1 MILISGLSYRLGT
14 DVVNYISRFSTI
26 NIQEDFFPLTKYES
40 EYGWHALNY
49 FCKSILPD
57 FVLVKIAIS
66 VFVNTTV
73 FWFFRNNSRNI
84 FTCVLLYYLFQY
96 WNFNFEILRES
107 ISISFFLIA
116 LHQLIKKTRANILK
130 YCVLMFVASLFHHM
144 AIFMMLLPFV
154 AKLLKYNKFYIA
166 VLASSY
172 LLSGVILLYLSD
184 YVQLYLSGFYA
195 DFALDYMESEEYGE
209 MNLNMVGIAF
219 NFITTILPVIIIAN
233 RRKQSHDIFVSFAL
247 LYTLIAVLMNGLF
260 ILYRINNYL
269 IFPTIIM
276 FSQYHRVYVS
286 DIGCNAIQKYKYRR
300 IPIIEF
306 ILCWCLIIIG
316 ATNNKFKE
324 DTYRRY
330 TPYSSIFFKTIN
342 MERERIYYYD

>member
-14 DVVNYISRFSTI
+14 DVVNYISRFNNI
-26 NIQEDFFPLTKYES
+26 NIQEDFFPLTKYED
-40 EYGWHALNY
+40 EYGWLALNY
-49 FCKSILPD
+49 YCKSVLPD
-57 FVLVKIAIS
+57 FVLVKLVIS
-66 VFVNTTV
+66 IFVNTTV
-73 FWFFRNNSRNI
+73 FWFFRSHSRNF

-107 ISISFFLIA
+107 ISISIFLIA
-116 LHQLIKKTRANILK
+116 LHQLIKETRANILK
-130 YCVLMFVASLFHHM
+130 YCVLMLVASLFHHM

-154 AKLLKYNKFYIA
+154 AKLLKYNKLYIA
-166 VLASSY
+166 ILISCY
-172 LLSGVILLYLSD
+172 LLSGILLLYLPD

-195 DFALDYMESEEYGE
+195 DVALDYMESEEYGE

-219 NFITTILPVIIIAN
+219 NFITTILPVILIAN
-233 RRKQSHDIFVSFAL
+233 RRKHSHDIFVSFSL
-247 LYTLIAVLMNGLF
+247 LYTLIVVLMNGLF

-286 DIGCNAIQKYKYRR
+286 DIGYNAIQKYRR
-300 IPIIEF
+300 IPMIEF

-316 ATNNKFKE
+316 ATNNKFEE